1 MKATV
6 HVRLHVKPDP
16 ANNPANPPADRGEL
30 LDAIEGALGVLDIRP
45 GVRLFGDV
53 EEAKPDHGA
62 FLAELRQHEA
72 GCAGCDAFVAHVRE
86 ALGWNR

>member
-53 EEAKPDHGA
+53 
-62 FLAELRQHEA
+62 
-72 GCAGCDAFVAHVRE
+72 
-86 ALGWNR
+86 